1 MNHLIIIKYVFSILC
16 KVELCIKNVRIL
28 DLDKENHRLSGMY
41 VCITF
46 MYDSNVKPT
55 LCMSHLQRATK
66 GVCTVN
72 LVTSC
77 YILH

>member
-1 MNHLIIIKYVFSILC
+1 
-16 KVELCIKNVRIL
+16 
-28 DLDKENHRLSGMY
+28 MY

-66 GVCTVN
+66 GVCMYSK
-72 LVTSC
+72 SC
-77 YILH
+77 YIVLHCTLMLMHVSISKILC